1 MPSIACQGHD
11 AMLRWLML
19 AADGPKL
26 TAQLMLPDYDGKT
39 VPELARSN
47 GQGATADWL
56 EALAR
61 ELGLTPE
68 RSERELGF
76 VHP

>member
-1 MPSIACQGHD
+1 
-11 AMLRWLML
+11 
-19 AADGPKL
+19 
-26 TAQLMLPDYDGKT
+26 MLPDYDGKT

-68 RSERELGF
+68 RSERELGSDS
-76 VHP
+76 P

>member
-1 MPSIACQGHD
+1 MITYRTPSCP
-11 AMLRWLML
+11 
-19 AADGPKL
+19 AAVGIHVAQ
-26 TAQLMLPDYDGKT
+26 AQLMLPDHDGKT

-68 RSERELGF
+68 RSRRELGF
-76 VHP
+76 VEKLT